1 MNTHFYKEIFIQK
14 YGKETLKDIQEN
26 LLVYLNEYMS
36 GCSDGT
42 FTEQEYNIE
51 DEMEKSMRQD
61 FYDEEGLIHTDTF
74 NDINTFTNILIKG
87 RTQYDYKKEARN
99 QHQRTQTKIQ

>member
-1 MNTHFYKEIFIQK
+1 MKVEEYRKIFIQK
-14 YGKETLKDIQEN
+14 YGKETLKDLQNN

-36 GCSDGT
+36 GCIDGT
-42 FTEQEYNIE
+42 FKEQEYNLQDEIE
-51 DEMEKSMRQD
+51 KEMKQD
-61 FYDEEGLIHTDTF
+61 FYDDDYLDTDTI
-74 NDINTFTNILIKG
+74 NNLNTFTNNLIKG

>member
-1 MNTHFYKEIFIQK
+1 MKVEEYRKIFIQK
-14 YGKETLKDIQEN
+14 YGKETLKDLQNN

-36 GCSDGT
+36 GCIDGT
-42 FTEQEYNIE
+42 FKEQEYNLKDEIE
-51 DEMEKSMRQD
+51 KEMKQD
-61 FYDEEGLIHTDTF
+61 FYDDDYLDTDTI
-74 NDINTFTNILIKG
+74 NNLNTFTNNLIKG

>member
-1 MNTHFYKEIFIQK
+1 MNTHFYKKTFIQK
-14 YGKETLKDIQEN
+14 YGEETLKDLQNN

-36 GCSDGT
+36 GCLDGT
-42 FTEQEYNIE
+42 FKEQEYNLQDEIE
-51 DEMEKSMRQD
+51 KEMKQD
-61 FYDEEGLIHTDTF
+61 FYDDDYLDKDTI
-74 NDINTFTNILIKG
+74 NNLNTFTNNLIKG

>member
-14 YGKETLKDIQEN
+14 YGKETIKDLQNN

-36 GCSDGT
+36 GCIDGT
-42 FTEQEYNIE
+42 FKEQEYNLQDEIE
-51 DEMEKSMRQD
+51 KEMKQD
-61 FYDEEGLIHTDTF
+61 FYDDDYLDTDTI
-74 NDINTFTNILIKG
+74 NNLNTFTNNLIKG
-87 RTQYDYKKEARN
+87 RTRYENKKKRN